1 MTVTLLPA
9 RTSQAGPVVSLS
21 SLRTAQRAAAFLR
34 GCLHDPAWLRGVA
47 VEVVDDGAR
56 VLVVLAWETPL
67 IRRCLPH
74 SIDHV
79 PVHITV
85 EEAE

>member
-47 VEVVDDGAR
+47 VEVSTGSPSRFLQMVKVAAP
-56 VLVVLAWETPL
+56 VIVKTA
-67 IRRCLPH
+67 IRMQMRYRL
-74 SIDHV
+74 
-79 PVHITV
+79 
-85 EEAE
+85 